1 MILHLINDDKFV
13 QYVVQQFVEG
23 YAGSV
28 VVDFDSTG
36 QFRYAQ
42 GVERIKRVTYG
53 KAFHELKLSLGQ
65 YNAVIFHGLFGSW
78 CAELIKAIPDN
89 VVIAW
94 VMWDGEVFGRE
105 DVIQSML
112 SPITKCLRNAK
123 QLYRRIT
130 KGKKSCAEYCLPHE
144 IFHRIKYCLCDMPQE
159 CVVAN
164 NYFGTQ
170 MQWLP
175 YNYYSIDK
183 TIGTLYDARV
193 KGNNVFIG
201 NACTYQNNHIEAF
214 LKVRKCLQPNQQVI
228 VPLSYG
234 DEPLKKHIIRT
245 GKILLGKAFEP
256 LLQFM
261 PLEEYN
267 QMMLSCSV
275 MIQNHPHPQ
284 AQGNIIVGLWLGMR
298 VYLQKKNITYQ
309 FFKSLGVNVYSI
321 EDDFRS
327 NNPNL
332 FAPLSD
338 EEIEQNRRVL
348 VAYYSY
354 EATIQRVDKIRK
366 TIQ

>member
-1 MILHLINDDKFV
+1 MILHLVYDDIFV
-13 QYVVQQFVEG
+13 PYIVQQFAEK
-23 YAGSV
+23 YIDSE
-28 VVDFDSTG
+28 VVDFDCTG

-53 KAFHELKLSLGQ
+53 KAFYELKLSLGQ
-65 YNAVIFHGLFGSW
+65 YDAVIFHGLFGSW
-78 CAELIKAIPDN
+78 SAEIIKAIPDN

-193 KGNNVFIG
+193 KGNNVFVG

-234 DEPLKKHIIRT
+234 DEPLKKHIMRT
-245 GKILLGKAFEP
+245 GKILLGKAFKP

-267 QMMLSCSV
+267 QTMLSCSV
-275 MIQNHPHPQ
+275 MIQNQPHPQ

-298 VYLQKKNITYQ
+298 VYLQKTNITYQ

-332 FAPLSD
+332 LAPLSD